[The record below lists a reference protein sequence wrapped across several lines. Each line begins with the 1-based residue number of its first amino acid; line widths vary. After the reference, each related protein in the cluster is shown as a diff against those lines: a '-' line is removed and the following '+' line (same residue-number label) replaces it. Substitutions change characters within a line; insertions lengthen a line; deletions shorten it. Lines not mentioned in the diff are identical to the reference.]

1 MRKQFICTFLTLT
14 VFQSACGKSPDIN
27 VDTEIN
33 HIETSTLTKDDS
45 TESNQVISEAED
57 IFIRSETKENRVM
70 TVPELEIS
78 EFSDEKVI
86 LHLNSSL
93 INVDVV
99 KVYRLTVNS
108 GSGGRVIKELQAEL
122 LADEIT
128 DGIIEVPAYDVL
140 SEETYM
146 KDNSDVKC
154 GYSSVGFQIE
164 YVNESEN
171 LISDFCAAET
181 TIDTGTVN
189 QYYAEL
195 AGETA
200 CGAAAGTLIIQ
211 SIDPVWNTALIER
224 MSTIRSYSGLSN
236 EYSIGGDRYYMF
248 GWQISNSVNKYLQD
262 SGISDYSLT
271 DFRTEKSTEET
282 LVELISTGRPAVL
295 EVCYIGGNII
305 TDFEGYSHWI
315 TVNGFRMT
323 DDGYEFRCE
332 DTISLKQQWVS
343 SQMLDVSNA
352 NVNYGG
358 EISPT
363 GYICSISNA
372 VVDSFV

>member
-1 MRKQFICTFLTLT
+1 MRKQLICTFLTLA
-14 VFQSACGKSPDIN
+14 VFQSACGKTSDIN
-27 VDTEIN
+27 ADTEIN
-33 HIETSTLTKDDS
+33 SIETHILTKDEFTQSD
-45 TESNQVISEAED
+45 QVISDTED
-57 IFIRSETKENRVM
+57 IFSSSEIKNIRAM
-70 TVPELEIS
+70 TSPDIKIS

-93 INVDVV
+93 NNVDAV

-108 GSGGRVIKELQAEL
+108 DSGGKVIKELQAEL
-122 LADEIT
+122 TAGEIT

-146 KDNSDVKC
+146 KDNSNVKC
-154 GYSSVGFQIE
+154 GYSSVGFQVE
-164 YVNESEN
+164 YANESGN
-171 LISDFCAAET
+171 LMSEFCAAET

-224 MSTIRSYSGLSN
+224 MSTIRGYSGISD
-236 EYSIGGDRYYMF
+236 EYSTGGDKYYMF

-262 SGISDYSLT
+262 NGLSDYSLT
-271 DFRTEKSTEET
+271 DFRTDKSTEET

-295 EVCYIGGNII
+295 EVCYMGGNII

-323 DDGYEFRCE
+323 NEGCEFRCE
-332 DTISLKQQWVS
+332 DTISLKQRWIS
-343 SQMLDVSNA
+343 SEMLDISNA
-352 NVNYGG
+352 NVSYGG

-363 GYICSISNA
+363 GYICSISKAPIN
-372 VVDSFV
+372 SFV

>member
-1 MRKQFICTFLTLT
+1 MRKQLICTFLTLA
-14 VFQSACGKSPDIN
+14 VFQSACGKTSDIN
-27 VDTEIN
+27 ADTEIN
-33 HIETSTLTKDDS
+33 SIETRILTKDEFTQSD
-45 TESNQVISEAED
+45 QVISDTED
-57 IFIRSETKENRVM
+57 IFSSSEIKNNRAM
-70 TVPELEIS
+70 TSPDIKIS

-93 INVDVV
+93 NNVDAV

-108 GSGGRVIKELQAEL
+108 DSGGMVKKELQAEL
-122 LADEIT
+122 TAGEIT

-146 KDNSDVKC
+146 KDNSNVKC
-154 GYSSVGFQIE
+154 GYSSVGFQVE
-164 YVNESEN
+164 YANESGN
-171 LISDFCAAET
+171 LMSEFCAAET

-211 SIDPVWNTALIER
+211 SIDPVRDAALTER
-224 MSTIRSYSGLSN
+224 MSTIRGYSGISD
-236 EYSIGGDRYYMF
+236 EYSTGGDKYYMF
-248 GWQISNSVNKYLQD
+248 GWQISNSVNKYLQEN
-262 SGISDYSLT
+262 GLSDYSLT
-271 DFRTEKSTEET
+271 DFRTDKSTEET

-305 TDFEGYSHWI
+305 PDFEGYSHWI

-323 DDGYEFRCE
+323 NEGCEFRCE
-332 DTISLKQQWVS
+332 DTISLKQRWIS
-343 SQMLDVSNA
+343 SEMLDISNA
-352 NVNYGG
+352 NVSYGG

-363 GYICSISNA
+363 GYICSISKAPIN
-372 VVDSFV
+372 SFV